1 LNSPDERV
9 DCYHDYI
16 LEKSKRSNQLIKTIC
31 TIDVSYR
38 RRKLAFPGSY
48 AAPGGFSEHIGGR
61 TGKRSKQFDCQMATK
76 LPIGSEYQIIRKHK
90 YLIIHNHLIGQQHGT
105 DLVMY

>member
-1 LNSPDERV
+1 MSA
-9 DCYHDYI
+9 
-16 LEKSKRSNQLIKTIC
+16 
-31 TIDVSYR
+31 IDDGS
-38 RRKLAFPGSY
+38 LLFQEATQHPGN
-48 AAPGGFSEHIGGR
+48 FSEHISGR
-61 TGKRSKQFDCQMATK
+61 SGKRSKQFDCQMATK